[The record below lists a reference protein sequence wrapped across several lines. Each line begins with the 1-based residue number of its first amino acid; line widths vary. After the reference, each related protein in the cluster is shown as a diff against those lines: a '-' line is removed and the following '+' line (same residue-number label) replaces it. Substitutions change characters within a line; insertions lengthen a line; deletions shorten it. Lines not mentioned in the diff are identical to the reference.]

1 MSSFRRGPYTRPD
14 LGSTYL
20 NYYDARPPNYNGHY
34 TAKAVAAPAAPAA
47 GAQPKERPTRKPA
60 DIQPVEEVTC
70 CC

>member
-34 TAKAVAAPAAPAA
+34 TEKAEAAPAAPT
-47 GAQPKERPTRKPA
+47 AQPAKPTRKPA